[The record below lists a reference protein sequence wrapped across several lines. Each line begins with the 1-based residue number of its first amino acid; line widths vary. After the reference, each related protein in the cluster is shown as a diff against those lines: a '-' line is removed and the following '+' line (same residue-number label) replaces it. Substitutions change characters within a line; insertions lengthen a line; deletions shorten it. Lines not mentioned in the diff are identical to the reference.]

1 MRTRSGVVLVILLV
15 AGLAPLVPFA
25 TADTVIGAEGAELLE
40 AGDFSDSEEW
50 EISSTA
56 GFSSDAAD
64 YSLGMV
70 ADGELSFTH
79 DRPDNFQYSTS
90 WASNSITNSNATL
103 GEPDSYY
110 TWSKGPNIT
119 MTGYDFSG
127 LHGMLVA
134 NVSLVL
140 HFSVPDAL
148 NQDSVRVILQN
159 HGSDKLVVTYA
170 RTFGPIY
177 RMTNPMILS
186 LDGLALADWS
196 SLENTQFTID
206 YVSTGTTDD
215 SEVRVDAA
223 GLRVKYHQPWYSFET
238 VKATNTINDVDSPVI
253 DISPYDGTI
262 SGLSQESC
270 GLAPE
275 GPLTG
280 EWSFDVEVPP
290 LQQLGRIH
298 VFGTGNHTI
307 WALPDDVDGDYI
319 EMQSGELLDISDSLQ
334 HIRIEIEDGC
344 ISGARIDV
352 NDPHLVIQGYVSGAL
367 GGLADTSYIRFAI
380 GKSLVDSIP
389 LQYGAFSV
397 NVPVGHALPVQGND
411 MSVGVASRFQWSSN
425 GTAESTVVHIQS
437 MIITGGYSVH
447 WDYDPECLGLEDM
460 SFNEDD
466 AGVHLPMDVR
476 CSDDLTALEN
486 LALSAVSSDS
496 GIIEASV
503 VGQYIRIQPV
513 RDAWGEASIEVVV
526 SDALGNSWSDSML
539 VTVTPVEDPPV
550 LDGLP
555 LTVYIE
561 LGQTMIVDLTI
572 TDPDTESLVLEASRS
587 WATFDAAGD
596 LVLTPVDSGSHSV
609 AISISDGTNEISQN
623 IEVIVTAK
631 PDLLVE
637 MVDVRRDGVSVSNL
651 VDGDIIEIHA
661 YIRNEG
667 RGGADAVDVKCR
679 VDGILVGAIMIDH
692 IEPGGLGAA
701 VCDAQ
706 VVRDGETLTIEVS
719 ADGTGSIAETSES
732 NNDRT
737 VILDVSESEDEGGG
751 IIDSLDRGSAL
762 AFISV
767 GVVLISL
774 TALYFSPN
782 RVRKPF
788 NHKK

>member
-1 MRTRSGVVLVILLV
+1 MRTRPGVVLVILLV
-15 AGLAPLVPFA
+15 ASLAPLVPFA

-40 AGDFSDSEEW
+40 GGDFSDSDQW
-50 EISSTA
+50 QISSTA
-56 GFSSDAAD
+56 GFSSDAAEH
-64 YSLGMV
+64 SLGMV

-127 LHGMLVA
+127 LHERLVA

-140 HFSVPDAL
+140 HFSIPDAL

-196 SLENTQFTID
+196 SLEDTQFTID
-206 YVSTGTTDD
+206 YASTGTSDD
-215 SEVRVDAA
+215 SEVRVDAV

-238 VKATNTINDVDSPVI
+238 VKATNTVGDVDSPVV
-253 DISPYDGTI
+253 DISPYDGMI
-262 SGLSQESC
+262 SGLAQESC
-270 GLAPE
+270 GLVPE
-275 GPLTG
+275 GPVAG
-280 EWSFDVEVPP
+280 EWSFDVEAPP
-290 LQQLGRIH
+290 MQELGRIH

-307 WALPDDVDGDYI
+307 WVLPDDVEGDYTQI
-319 EMQSGELLDISDSLQ
+319 QSGDSLIHPDSLQ

-344 ISGARIDV
+344 ISGVRIDV
-352 NDPHLVIQGYVSGAL
+352 NDPHLVVQGHVSGAL
-367 GGLADTSYIRFAI
+367 VGLSDTSYIRFAI
-380 GKSLVDSIP
+380 GNSLVASIP

-397 NVPVGHALPVQGND
+397 DVPVGHALPEKGEE
-411 MSVGVASRFQWSSN
+411 MIVGVASRFQWSSN
-425 GTAESTVVHIQS
+425 GTAEATVVHIQS
-437 MIITGGYSVH
+437 MAITGGFSVY
-447 WDYDPECLGLEDM
+447 WDYDPECLELEDM

-466 AGVHLPMDVR
+466 VGVHLPMDVR
-476 CSDDLTALEN
+476 CNDDQTAPEDLII
-486 LALSAVSSDS
+486 SAMSSDS

-503 VGQYIRIQPV
+503 IDQYIRIQPA
-513 RDAWGEASIEVVV
+513 RDAWGEATIEVVV
-526 SDALGNSWSDSML
+526 RDALGNSWSDSMI
-539 VTVTPVEDPPV
+539 VTVTPVEDLPV

-555 LTVYIE
+555 LSVYIE
-561 LGQTMIVDLTI
+561 LGQTMVVDLTI
-572 TDPDTESLVLEASRS
+572 TDPDTESLSLSTSRS
-587 WATFDAAGD
+587 WATFDAVGD

-609 AISISDGTNEISQN
+609 EISISDGTTEISQN

-637 MVDVRRDGVSVSNL
+637 MVDVRRDGVSVTNL

-667 RGGADAVDVKCR
+667 RGGADAVDIKCR
-679 VDGILVGAIMIDH
+679 VGGVLVGAVMIDH
-692 IEPGGLGAA
+692 IESGGLGAA

-706 VVRDGETLTIEVS
+706 VARGGGTLTIEVS

-732 NNDRT
+732 NNNRT
-737 VILDVSESEDEGGG
+737 VVLDVSESEDGGGG
-751 IIDSLDRGSAL
+751 IIDTLDRGLAL
-762 AFISV
+762 LFISA

-774 TALYFSPN
+774 TALYFSPS

-788 NHKK
+788 DRKK

>member
-380 GKSLVDSIP
+380 GNSLVDSIP

-425 GTAESTVVHIQS
+425 GTAETTVVHIQS
-437 MIITGGYSVH
+437 MTITGGYSVH

-476 CSDDLTALEN
+476 CSDDLTAPEN

-561 LGQTMIVDLTI
+561 LGQTMVVDLVI

-637 MVDVRRDGVSVSNL
+637 MVDVRRDGVSVMNL
-651 VDGDIIEIHA
+651 VNGDIIEIHA

-719 ADGTGSIAETSES
+719 ADGTGSIAETSER

>member
-15 AGLAPLVPFA
+15 TSLAPLVPFA
-25 TADTVIGAEGAELLE
+25 VADTVIGAEDAELLE
-40 AGDFSDSEEW
+40 AGDFADSEEW
-50 EISSTA
+50 QISSTA
-56 GFSSDAAD
+56 GFSNNAAD
-64 YSLGMV
+64 HSLGMV

-79 DRPDNFQYSTS
+79 SRPDNFQYSTS

-119 MTGYDFSG
+119 MAGYDFSG

-140 HFSVPDAL
+140 HFSIPDTL

-177 RMTNPMILS
+177 RMANPVVLS

-196 SLENTQFTID
+196 SLEGTQFTID

-215 SEVRVDAA
+215 SEVRVDAV

-238 VKATNTINDVDSPVI
+238 VKATNTVNGVNSPVI
-253 DISPYDGTI
+253 DISPYDGAI

-270 GLAPE
+270 GLSPE
-275 GPLTG
+275 GPVTG
-280 EWSFDVEVPP
+280 EWTFDVEVPP
-290 LQQLGRIH
+290 LQELGRIH
-298 VFGTGNHTI
+298 VFGSGNHTI
-307 WALPDDVDGDYI
+307 WALPDDLDGDYI
-319 EMQSGELLDISDSLQ
+319 EMQSGELLDTSHSLQ
-334 HIRIEIEDGC
+334 QIKIEIADGC

-352 NDPHLVIQGYVSGAL
+352 NDPHLVVQGYVSGTL
-367 GGLADTSYIRFAI
+367 GGLADTSYIRFAV
-380 GKSLVDSIP
+380 GNSLVDSKP

-397 NVPVGHALPVQGND
+397 DVPVGHALPVQGGD

-437 MIITGGYSVH
+437 MTITGGYSVH

-466 AGVHLPMDVR
+466 VGVHLPMDVR
-476 CSDDLTALEN
+476 CSDDLTAPEDLV
-486 LALSAVSSDS
+486 LSAVSSDS

-503 VGQYIRIQPV
+503 VGQYIRIQPA

-539 VTVTPVEDPPV
+539 VTVTPDEDPPV

-561 LGQTMIVDLTI
+561 LGQTMVVDLTI
-572 TDPDTESLVLEASRS
+572 TDPDTESLILGTSRS
-587 WATFDAAGD
+587 WATFDASGD

-609 AISISDGTNEISQN
+609 VISISDGTNEISQN

-637 MVDVRRDGVSVSNL
+637 MVDVRRDGVSVTNL

-679 VDGILVGAIMIDH
+679 VDGILVGAKMIDH
-692 IEPGGLGAA
+692 IESGGLGAA

-737 VILDVSESEDEGGG
+737 VVLDVSESEDEERG
-751 IIDSLDRGSAL
+751 IIDSLDRGPAL
-762 AFISV
+762 VFISV

>member
-79 DRPDNFQYSTS
+79 GRPDNFQYSTS

-119 MTGYDFSG
+119 MAGYDFSG

-140 HFSVPDAL
+140 HFSIPDTL

-159 HGSDKLVVTYA
+159 HGSDKLAVTYA

-177 RMTNPMILS
+177 RMTNPVILS
-186 LDGLALADWS
+186 LDGLVLADWS
-196 SLENTQFTID
+196 SLEDTQFTID
-206 YVSTGTTDD
+206 YVSTGTSDD
-215 SEVRVDAA
+215 SEVRVDAV

-238 VKATNTINDVDSPVI
+238 VKAINTINDVNSPVI

-275 GPLTG
+275 GPVTG

-307 WALPDDVDGDYI
+307 WALPDDVEGDYI

-367 GGLADTSYIRFAI
+367 SGLADTSYIRFAI
-380 GKSLVDSIP
+380 DNSLVDSIP

-397 NVPVGHALPVQGND
+397 DVPVGHALPVQGND

-425 GTAESTVVHIQS
+425 GTAETTVVHIQS
-437 MIITGGYSVH
+437 MTITGGYSVH
-447 WDYDPECLGLEDM
+447 WDYDPECLELEDM

-476 CSDDLTALEN
+476 CSDDLTAPEN
-486 LALSAVSSDS
+486 LALSVVSSDS

-503 VGQYIRIQPV
+503 VGQYIRIQPA

-526 SDALGNSWSDSML
+526 SDTLGNFWSDSML

-561 LGQTMIVDLTI
+561 LGQTMVVDLEI
-572 TDPDTESLVLEASRS
+572 TDPDTESLALEASRS

-637 MVDVRRDGVSVSNL
+637 MVDVRRDGVSVTNL

-692 IEPGGLGAA
+692 IESGGLGAA

-737 VILDVSESEDEGGG
+737 VILDVSEGEDGGG
-751 IIDSLDRGSAL
+751 SIIDSLDRGPAL
-762 AFISV
+762 VFISV
-767 GVVLISL
+767 GVVLISF

>member
-79 DRPDNFQYSTS
+79 GRPDNFQYSTS

-119 MTGYDFSG
+119 MAGYDFSG

-140 HFSVPDAL
+140 HFSIPDTL

-159 HGSDKLVVTYA
+159 HGSDKLAVTYA

-177 RMTNPMILS
+177 RMTNPVILS
-186 LDGLALADWS
+186 LDGLVLADWS
-196 SLENTQFTID
+196 SLEDTQFTID
-206 YVSTGTTDD
+206 YVSTGTSDD
-215 SEVRVDAA
+215 SEVRVDAV

-238 VKATNTINDVDSPVI
+238 VKAINTINDVNSPVI

-275 GPLTG
+275 GPVTG

-307 WALPDDVDGDYI
+307 WALPDDVEGDYI

-367 GGLADTSYIRFAI
+367 SGLADTSYIRFAI
-380 GKSLVDSIP
+380 DNSLVDSIP

-397 NVPVGHALPVQGND
+397 DVPVGHALPVQGND

-425 GTAESTVVHIQS
+425 GTAETTVVHIQS
-437 MIITGGYSVH
+437 MTITGGYSVH
-447 WDYDPECLGLEDM
+447 WDYDPECLELEDM

-476 CSDDLTALEN
+476 CSDDLTAPEN
-486 LALSAVSSDS
+486 LALSVVSSDS

-503 VGQYIRIQPV
+503 VGQYIRIQPA

-526 SDALGNSWSDSML
+526 SDTLGNFWSDSML

-561 LGQTMIVDLTI
+561 LGQTMVVDLVI

-609 AISISDGTNEISQN
+609 AISISDGTNEISQD

-637 MVDVRRDGVSVSNL
+637 MVDVRRDGVSVTNL

-692 IEPGGLGAA
+692 IESGGLGAA

-737 VILDVSESEDEGGG
+737 VILDVSEGEDGGG
-751 IIDSLDRGSAL
+751 SIIDSLDRGPAL
-762 AFISV
+762 VFISV
-767 GVVLISL
+767 GVVLLSF

>member
-344 ISGARIDV
+344 ILGARIDV

-425 GTAESTVVHIQS
+425 GTAETTVVHIQS
-437 MIITGGYSVH
+437 MTITGGYSVH

-476 CSDDLTALEN
+476 CSDDLTAPEN

-503 VGQYIRIQPV
+503 VGQYIRIQPA

-526 SDALGNSWSDSML
+526 SDTLGNFWSDSML

-637 MVDVRRDGVSVSNL
+637 MVDVRRDGVSVMNL

-692 IEPGGLGAA
+692 IESGGLGAA

>member
-15 AGLAPLVPFA
+15 TSLAPLVPFA
-25 TADTVIGAEGAELLE
+25 AADTVIGADGVELLK

-50 EISSTA
+50 HISSTA

-64 YSLGMV
+64 HSLGMV

-127 LHGMLVA
+127 LQGMLVA
-134 NVSLVL
+134 NISLVL
-140 HFSVPDAL
+140 HFSIPDVL

-177 RMTNPMILS
+177 RMTNPMVLP
-186 LDGLALADWS
+186 LDGLALADWP

-215 SEVRVDAA
+215 SEVRVDAV
-223 GLRVKYHQPWYSFET
+223 GLQVKYHQPWYSFET
-238 VKATNTINDVDSPVI
+238 VKAANTVNDVDSPVI

-275 GPLTG
+275 GPATG

-298 VFGTGNHTI
+298 IFGYGNHTI

-319 EMQSGELLDISDSLQ
+319 EMQSGELLDISDSPH

-344 ISGARIDV
+344 ISSARIDV
-352 NDPHLVIQGYVSGAL
+352 NDPHLVVQGYVSGAL

-380 GKSLVDSIP
+380 GNSLVGSKP

-397 NVPVGHALPVQGND
+397 DVPVGHALPVQGDD

-437 MIITGGYSVH
+437 MTITGGYSVH

-476 CSDDLTALEN
+476 CSDDLTAPEN
-486 LALSAVSSDS
+486 LVLSAVSSDS

-503 VGQYIRIQPV
+503 VGQYIRIQPA
-513 RDAWGEASIEVVV
+513 RDAWGEASIEIVV

-539 VTVTPVEDPPV
+539 VTVTPDEDPPV

-561 LGQTMIVDLTI
+561 LGQTMVVDLTI
-572 TDPDTESLVLEASRS
+572 TDPDTESLVLGTSRS
-587 WATFDAAGD
+587 WATFDTAGD

-637 MVDVRRDGVSVSNL
+637 MVDVRRDGVSVTNL
-651 VDGDIIEIHA
+651 VDGDIVEIHA

-679 VDGILVGAIMIDH
+679 VDGILVGAVMIDH
-692 IEPGGLGAA
+692 IEPGGLGVA

-706 VVRDGETLTIEVS
+706 VARDGGTLTIEVS
-719 ADGTGSIAETSES
+719 ADGTGSIAEISES

-737 VILDVSESEDEGGG
+737 VVLDVSESEDEGGS
-751 IIDSLDRGSAL
+751 IIDSLNRGPAL
-762 AFISV
+762 VFISI

>member
-15 AGLAPLVPFA
+15 AGLAPLVPFVA
-25 TADTVIGAEGAELLE
+25 ADTVIGAEGVELLG

-50 EISSTA
+50 QISNTA
-56 GFSSDAAD
+56 GFSGDVAEH
-64 YSLGMV
+64 SLGMV

-79 DRPDNFQYSTS
+79 NRPDNFQYSTS
-90 WASNSITNSNATL
+90 WASSSITNSNATL

-119 MTGYDFSG
+119 MAGYDFSG

-134 NVSLVL
+134 NISLVL
-140 HFSVPDAL
+140 HFSIPDVL

-177 RMTNPMILS
+177 RMTNPMVLS
-186 LDGLALADWS
+186 LDGLALSDWS
-196 SLENTQFTID
+196 SLEDTQFTID

-344 ISGARIDV
+344 ILGARIDV

-425 GTAESTVVHIQS
+425 GTAETTVVHIQS
-437 MIITGGYSVH
+437 MTITGGYSVH
-447 WDYDPECLGLEDM
+447 WDYDPECLELEDM

-476 CSDDLTALEN
+476 CSDDLTAPEN
-486 LALSAVSSDS
+486 LALSVVSSDS

-503 VGQYIRIQPV
+503 VGQYIRIQPA

-526 SDALGNSWSDSML
+526 SDTLGNFWSDSML

-637 MVDVRRDGVSVSNL
+637 MVDVRRDGVSVMNL

>member
-79 DRPDNFQYSTS
+79 GRPDNFQYSTS

-119 MTGYDFSG
+119 MAGYDFSG

-140 HFSVPDAL
+140 HFSIPDTL

-159 HGSDKLVVTYA
+159 HGSDKLAVTYA

-177 RMTNPMILS
+177 RMTNPVILS
-186 LDGLALADWS
+186 LDGLVLADWS
-196 SLENTQFTID
+196 SLEDTQFTID
-206 YVSTGTTDD
+206 YVSTGTSDD
-215 SEVRVDAA
+215 SEVRVDAV

-238 VKATNTINDVDSPVI
+238 VKAINTINDVNSPVI

-275 GPLTG
+275 GPVTG

-307 WALPDDVDGDYI
+307 WALPDDVEGDYI

-367 GGLADTSYIRFAI
+367 SGLADTSYIRFAI
-380 GKSLVDSIP
+380 DNSLVDSIP

-397 NVPVGHALPVQGND
+397 DVPVGHALPVQGND

-425 GTAESTVVHIQS
+425 GTAETTVVHIQS
-437 MIITGGYSVH
+437 MTITGGYSVH
-447 WDYDPECLGLEDM
+447 WDYDPECLELEDM

-476 CSDDLTALEN
+476 CSDDLTAPEN
-486 LALSAVSSDS
+486 LALSVVSSDS

-503 VGQYIRIQPV
+503 VGQYIRIQPA

-526 SDALGNSWSDSML
+526 SDTLGNFWSDSML

-561 LGQTMIVDLTI
+561 LGQTMVVDLEI

-637 MVDVRRDGVSVSNL
+637 MVDVRRDGVSVTNL

-692 IEPGGLGAA
+692 IESGGLGAA

-737 VILDVSESEDEGGG
+737 VILDVSEGEDGGG
-751 IIDSLDRGSAL
+751 SIIDSLDRGPAL
-762 AFISV
+762 VFISV
-767 GVVLISL
+767 GVVLISF

>member
-79 DRPDNFQYSTS
+79 GRPDNFQYSTS

-119 MTGYDFSG
+119 MAGYDFSG

-140 HFSVPDAL
+140 HFSIPDTL

-159 HGSDKLVVTYA
+159 HGSDKLAVTYA

-177 RMTNPMILS
+177 RMTNPVILS
-186 LDGLALADWS
+186 LDGLVLADWS
-196 SLENTQFTID
+196 SLEDTQFTID
-206 YVSTGTTDD
+206 YVSTGTSDD
-215 SEVRVDAA
+215 SEVRVDAV

-238 VKATNTINDVDSPVI
+238 VKAINTINDVNSPVI

-275 GPLTG
+275 GPVTG

-307 WALPDDVDGDYI
+307 WALPDDVEGDYI

-367 GGLADTSYIRFAI
+367 SGLADTSYIRFAI
-380 GKSLVDSIP
+380 DNSLVDSIP

-397 NVPVGHALPVQGND
+397 DVPVGHALPVQGND

-425 GTAESTVVHIQS
+425 GTAETTVVHIQS
-437 MIITGGYSVH
+437 MTITGGYSVH
-447 WDYDPECLGLEDM
+447 WDYDPECLELEDM

-476 CSDDLTALEN
+476 CSDDLTAPEN
-486 LALSAVSSDS
+486 LALSVVSSDS

-503 VGQYIRIQPV
+503 VGQYIRIQPA

-526 SDALGNSWSDSML
+526 SDTLGNFWSDSML

-561 LGQTMIVDLTI
+561 LGQTMVVDLEI
-572 TDPDTESLVLEASRS
+572 TDPDTESLALEASRS

-637 MVDVRRDGVSVSNL
+637 MVDVRRDGVSVTNL

-692 IEPGGLGAA
+692 IESGGLGAA

>member
-1 MRTRSGVVLVILLV
+1 
-15 AGLAPLVPFA
+15 
-25 TADTVIGAEGAELLE
+25 
-40 AGDFSDSEEW
+40 
-50 EISSTA
+50 
-56 GFSSDAAD
+56 
-64 YSLGMV
+64 
-70 ADGELSFTH
+70 
-79 DRPDNFQYSTS
+79 
-90 WASNSITNSNATL
+90 
-103 GEPDSYY
+103 
-110 TWSKGPNIT
+110 
-119 MTGYDFSG
+119 
-127 LHGMLVA
+127 
-134 NVSLVL
+134 
-140 HFSVPDAL
+140 
-148 NQDSVRVILQN
+148 
-159 HGSDKLVVTYA
+159 
-170 RTFGPIY
+170 
-177 RMTNPMILS
+177 
-186 LDGLALADWS
+186 
-196 SLENTQFTID
+196 
-206 YVSTGTTDD
+206 
-215 SEVRVDAA
+215 
-223 GLRVKYHQPWYSFET
+223 
-238 VKATNTINDVDSPVI
+238 
-253 DISPYDGTI
+253 
-262 SGLSQESC
+262 
-270 GLAPE
+270 
-275 GPLTG
+275 
-280 EWSFDVEVPP
+280 
-290 LQQLGRIH
+290 
-298 VFGTGNHTI
+298 
-307 WALPDDVDGDYI
+307 
-319 EMQSGELLDISDSLQ
+319 MQSGELLDISDSLQ

-344 ISGARIDV
+344 VSGVRVDV
-352 NDPHLVIQGYVSGAL
+352 NDPHLVVQGYVSGAL

-380 GKSLVDSIP
+380 GNSLVDSKP

-397 NVPVGHALPVQGND
+397 DVPVGYALPVQGD
-411 MSVGVASRFQWSSN
+411 ELSVGVASRFQWSSN

-437 MIITGGYSVH
+437 MTITGGYSVH

-476 CSDDLTALEN
+476 CSDDLTAPEN
-486 LALSAVSSDS
+486 LVLSAVSSDS
-496 GIIEASV
+496 EIIEASV
-503 VGQYIRIQPV
+503 VGQYIRIQPA

-561 LGQTMIVDLTI
+561 LGQTMVVDLTI
-572 TDPDTESLVLEASRS
+572 TDPDTESLALGTSRS

-637 MVDVRRDGVSVSNL
+637 TVDVRRDGVSVTNL

-679 VDGILVGAIMIDH
+679 VDGILVGAVMIDH
-692 IEPGGLGAA
+692 IESGGLGAA
-701 VCDAQ
+701 ICDAQ
-706 VVRDGETLTIEVS
+706 VVKDGETLTIEVS

-737 VILDVSESEDEGGG
+737 VILDVSESEDERVG
-751 IIDSLDRGSAL
+751 IIDSLDRGPAL
-762 AFISV
+762 AFIFV